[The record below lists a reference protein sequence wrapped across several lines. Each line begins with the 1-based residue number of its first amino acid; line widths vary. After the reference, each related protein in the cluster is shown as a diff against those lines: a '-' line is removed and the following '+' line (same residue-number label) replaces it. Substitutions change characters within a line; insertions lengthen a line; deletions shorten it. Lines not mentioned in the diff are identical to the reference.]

1 MLGEGAARG
10 CKRRGGHQRRIVSLL
25 DRSGLLEI
33 LAELGIEF
41 SLLSDIGLP
50 HDVDDR
56 TLWESCQREGWVL
69 LTDNRNDDGP
79 TSLQATLRDAWAPG
93 KLPILTLADKPQFDR
108 GAAYRERVAAD
119 VADILFGLKYG
130 DYRDQDRIFV
140 PR

>member
-1 MLGEGAARG
+1 MRG
-10 CKRRGGHQRRIVSLL
+10 LLADANVAGHQGRIVNLL

-41 SLLSDIGLP
+41 ALLSEIGLP
-50 HDVDDR
+50 CDVDDR
-56 TLWESCQREGWVL
+56 TLWELCQRDGWLL

-79 TSLQATLRDAWAPG
+79 NSLQAVLDDAWTPG
-93 KLPILTLADKPQFDR
+93 MLPVLTLSDKPRFHR
-108 GAAYRERVAAD
+108 SAADRERVAAD

-130 DYRDQDRIFV
+130 EYGDLDRIFV